1 MQTTQTVRRIK
12 ERGEKA
18 EWGKLLTYNV
28 QLSQGGFGT
37 VDHGHRMRKGKN
49 RGAAREIWG
58 PSKKKKKRKNRKR

>member
-37 VDHGHRMRKGKN
+37 VDHGHRMRKEKIGGRQGKS
-49 RGAAREIWG
+49 GGQA
-58 PSKKKKKRKNRKR
+58 KKKKKE